1 MDYRSLPRYA
11 NSDLTEYRNQ
21 LFSTKTE
28 KPNQAA
34 QVFGTL
40 FHALLLEGREPQA
53 IPQAIRKQLYAMRDA
68 VRQNRFASKVLEA
81 GQVEQAWLWDDPQT
95 GLPCKC
101 QTDIWV
107 EATELIVDVKT
118 TSARTYG
125 EFLNT
130 CDLYAYDRQA
140 AFYLDGLP
148 KASRFV
154 LLGVQKKAPYEVFYF
169 EVSAH
174 RDCIAGGRKK
184 YQTLLRGIQRSGFIP
199 SSWKVQLVS

>member
-21 LFSTKTE
+21 LFSTKPE
-28 KPNQAA
+28 KSFQAA

-40 FHALLLEGREPQA
+40 FHALLLEGSEPQA
-53 IPQAIRKQLYAMRDA
+53 IPQATRKPLYAMRDS
-68 VRQNRFASKVLEA
+68 VCQNRFASKVLET
-81 GQVEQAWLWDDPQT
+81 GLVEQVWLWDDPQT

-118 TSARTYG
+118 TSARGYG
-125 EFLNT
+125 EFLSA
-130 CDLYAYDRQA
+130 CEQYAYDRQA
-140 AFYLDGLP
+140 AFYLDGVA

-169 EVSAH
+169 EASAT
-174 RDCIAGGRKK
+174 RGCIEGGRKK
-184 YQTLLRGIQRSGFIP
+184 YQRLLKGIQRSGFVP
-199 SSWKVQLVS
+199 SSWKAQLVS

>member
-21 LFSTKTE
+21 LFSTKPA
-28 KPNQAA
+28 KSFPAA

-53 IPQAIRKQLYAMRDA
+53 IPQATRKPLYAMRDS
-68 VRQNRFASKVLEA
+68 VRQNPFASKVLEA

-107 EATELIVDVKT
+107 AATELIVDVKT

-125 EFLNT
+125 EFLAA
-130 CDLYAYDRQA
+130 CDEYAYDRQA
-140 AFYLDGLP
+140 AFYLDGVP
-148 KASRFV
+148 QASRFV
-154 LLGVQKKAPYEVFYF
+154 LLGIQKKAPYEVFYF
-169 EVSAH
+169 EASAR
-174 RDCIAGGRKK
+174 RDCIEGGRKK
-184 YQTLLRGIQRSGFIP
+184 YQSLLKGIQRSGFIP
-199 SSWKVQLVS
+199 SSWKAQLVS

>member
-21 LFSTKTE
+21 LFSTKPE
-28 KPNQAA
+28 KSFQAA

-40 FHALLLEGREPQA
+40 FHSLLLEGSEPQA
-53 IPQAIRKQLYAMRDA
+53 IPQATRKHLYAMRDS

-81 GQVEQAWLWDDPQT
+81 GQVEQVWHWDDPQT
-95 GLPCKC
+95 DLPCKC

-107 EATELIVDVKT
+107 AATELIVDVKT
-118 TSARTYG
+118 TSAKSYG
-125 EFLNT
+125 EFLDACNEF
-130 CDLYAYDRQA
+130 AYDRQA

-148 KASRFV
+148 EASRFV

-169 EVSAH
+169 EASAT
-174 RDCIAGGRKK
+174 RGCIEGGRKK
-184 YQTLLRGIQRSGFIP
+184 YQSLLKGIQRSGFVP
-199 SSWKVQLVS
+199 SSWKAEMAS